1 MEKNRIYSEINGKL
15 GFGVMRLPV
24 MTDEAGKSV
33 DSDID
38 YDKTS
43 ELFDQFLEAGFNYFD
58 TAHGYHM
65 GSSEI
70 AIRKCLT
77 SRHDRSEYILTDKLT
92 DSYFQCEADVEPL
105 FNKQLEACG
114 VDYFDFYLLHSLND
128 KLISKYEE
136 CNTYEICAKLKA
148 EGKIRHFGISFHDK
162 AEVLDRIL
170 TAHPEIEVVQIQFN
184 YVDYNDECVQSRE
197 CYEVCVKHGK
207 PVIVMEPVKGGALVK
222 DLPAAG
228 LEVLK
233 DFQGSPASFAI
244 RFAAS
249 QDNVFM
255 VLSGMGS
262 QEMVVDNTSYM
273 KEFEALSDAEHE
285 AVMKVAELF
294 RAQKLIPCT
303 GCRYCVEGCPVGI
316 LIPDAFAC
324 YNKKKV
330 FNSWN
335 EDYYYKAVVARGHGK
350 ASECIECGACE
361 HICPQHLEIR
371 ELLKDVATE
380 FGR

>member
-1 MEKNRIYSEINGKL
+1 MKPNRFYNEIHGQF

-24 MTDEAGKSV
+24 NTDETGKPV
-33 DSDID
+33 DAEII
-38 YDKTS
+38 YEKTS

-65 GSSEI
+65 GSSEK
-70 AIRKCLT
+70 AIKECLT
-77 SRHDRSEYILTDKLT
+77 SRHDRSEYILTNKLT
-92 DSYFQCEADVEPL
+92 DSFFKTEEDVLPL
-105 FNKQLEACG
+105 FNEQLEACG

-136 CNTYEICAKLKA
+136 CNTYEICLKLKE

-184 YVDYNDECVQSRE
+184 YVDYDDEYVQSRE

-222 DLPAAG
+222 DLPQSA
-228 LEVLK
+228 LDVLSG
-233 DFQGSPASFAI
+233 FEGSPASFAI

-249 QDNVFM
+249 QENVFM
-255 VLSGMGS
+255 VLSGMGT
-262 QEMVVDNTSYM
+262 QEMVADNTAYM
-273 KEFEALSDAEHE
+273 QDFKPLNEEENE

-303 GCRYCVEGCPVGI
+303 NCRYCVKGCPVGI

-350 ASECIECGACE
+350 ASECVGCGACE

-371 ELLKDVATE
+371 ELLKDVAAE